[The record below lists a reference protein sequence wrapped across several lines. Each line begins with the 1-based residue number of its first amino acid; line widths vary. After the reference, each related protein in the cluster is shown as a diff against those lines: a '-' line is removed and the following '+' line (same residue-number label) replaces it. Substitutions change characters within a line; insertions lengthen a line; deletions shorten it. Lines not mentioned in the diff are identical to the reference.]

1 MYDFCLVIL
10 FLHASIN
17 GRFILFILASGQI
30 ALQLEET
37 EGKIEQ
43 ILQSLSQPL
52 RYDLRTKFDKPLF
65 KRSVTSLADIKVGQ
79 ELRGLKLHF
88 SKLYQ
93 IFNQLRY

>member
-1 MYDFCLVIL
+1 MYDFGLVIL
-10 FLHASIN
+10 VLQASVN
-17 GRFILFILASGQI
+17 DRFMLFILASGQI
-30 ALQLEET
+30 SLQLEET

-79 ELRGLKLHF
+79 ELRGL
-88 SKLYQ
+88 
-93 IFNQLRY
+93 